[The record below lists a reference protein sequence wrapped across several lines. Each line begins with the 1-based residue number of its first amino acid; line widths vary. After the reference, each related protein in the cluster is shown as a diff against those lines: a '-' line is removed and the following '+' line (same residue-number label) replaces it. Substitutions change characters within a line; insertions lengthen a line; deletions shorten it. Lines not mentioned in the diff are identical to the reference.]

1 MKSTCTVHQQ
11 TPYSTPYSTVVCED
25 SEYSRVHSEY
35 IDDTLEYYV
44 LCKVRRVQA
53 EYTQVHWSTMYSAWS
68 TVYSARSTVYS
79 VRSTVYS
86 ARSTVY
92 SARCAPPT
100 PPPPSTHLS
109 SLPSAPSCQP
119 SAVRTQHSPLS
130 KHSAP
135 IRGAAAASR
144 GARRPSPN
152 TPSTGRAGAA
162 SPSPTRA
169 SLPCW
174 SRPCACPSSARR
186 SPSASPPSR
195 CS

>member
-1 MKSTCTVHQQ
+1 VKIR
-11 TPYSTPYSTVVCED
+11 STV
-25 SEYSRVHSEY
+25 EY
-35 IDDTLEYYV
+35 IQSTSMT
-44 LCKVRRVQA
+44 R
-53 EYTQVHWSTMYSAWS
+53 WSTMYSARC
-68 TVYSARSTVYS
+68 VEYKRSTPKYIGVLCTLHG
-79 VRSTVYS
+79 VRCTLLG
-86 ARSTVY
+86 
-92 SARCAPPT
+92 ARCTLLGARCTLLGARCTLHGAPH
-100 PPPPSTHLS
+100 PPLPHLPHICPPFPRPPAASPQHSALS
-109 SLPSAPSCQP
+109 
-119 SAVRTQHSPLS
+119 TQHSALS

-144 GARRPSPN
+144 VARRPSPN
-152 TPSTGRAGAA
+152 TPSIGRAGAA

>member
-1 MKSTCTVHQQ
+1 MNSARCVEYKQSTSMT
-11 TPYSTPYSTVVCED
+11 
-25 SEYSRVHSEY
+25 R
-35 IDDTLEYYV
+35 
-44 LCKVRRVQA
+44 
-53 EYTQVHWSTMYSAWS
+53 WSTMYSARCVEYKQGTPKPHRS
-68 TVYSARSTVYS
+68 TMYSA
-79 VRSTVYS
+79 RSTVYS

-92 SARCAPPT
+92 SARCT
-100 PPPPSTHLS
+100 PPLPHLPHICPPFPRPPAASPQLS
-109 SLPSAPSCQP
+109 VLS
-119 SAVRTQHSPLS
+119 TQHSALS

-144 GARRPSPN
+144 VARRPSPN
-152 TPSTGRAGAA
+152 TPSIGRAGAA

>member
-1 MKSTCTVHQQ
+1 MKSTRTVHQQ

-79 VRSTVYS
+79 

-92 SARCAPPT
+92 SARCAPPLPHLPHIC
-100 PPPPSTHLS
+100 PPFPRPPAASPQLS
-109 SLPSAPSCQP
+109 VLS
-119 SAVRTQHSPLS
+119 TQHSALS

-152 TPSTGRAGAA
+152 TPSIGRAGAA